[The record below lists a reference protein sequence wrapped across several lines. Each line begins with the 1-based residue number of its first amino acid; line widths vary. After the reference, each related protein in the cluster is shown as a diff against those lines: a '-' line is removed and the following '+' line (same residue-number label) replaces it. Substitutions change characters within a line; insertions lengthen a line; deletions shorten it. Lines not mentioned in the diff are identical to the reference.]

1 MRSGTL
7 APQAMAKSVASIPR
21 SEERSTPQADSPEGD
36 RLEEVRALML
46 RLATGPSFERLG
58 AIVQEHLYTG
68 GKKLRARLA
77 LSAVDAL
84 GGEAVDSVGWAAAC
98 ELLHN
103 ATLIHDDLQD
113 SDPLRRGHYTVWV
126 RHGQAQAINAGDL
139 LLMLPFIALEHLSVD
154 SSVRWELARAIAR
167 RAEDTVRG
175 QSLEMCLLHGGR
187 WDWASYAEAAM
198 GKTSA
203 LMVLPVHG
211 AALLSGR
218 SPEAAAALGDC
229 FRNIGLLFQ
238 IQDDVIDLYG
248 DKGRGKVGGD
258 IREGR
263 VTALVAEHL
272 RLCPADQ
279 TWLIGILSTARDE
292 TSDRDVEQVARRFER
307 SGALAAV
314 FDRLEALEQ
323 ATLAA
328 PALLAEPRL
337 AAVAKAMIDKVL
349 EPVRPIVAARRAS

>member
-1 MRSGTL
+1 M
-7 APQAMAKSVASIPR
+7 
-21 SEERSTPQADSPEGD
+21 
-36 RLEEVRALML
+36 
-46 RLATGPSFERLG
+46 
-58 AIVQEHLYTG
+58 
-68 GKKLRARLA
+68 
-77 LSAVDAL
+77 
-84 GGEAVDSVGWAAAC
+84 
-98 ELLHN
+98 
-103 ATLIHDDLQD
+103 
-113 SDPLRRGHYTVWV
+113 
-126 RHGQAQAINAGDL
+126 
-139 LLMLPFIALEHLSVD
+139 
-154 SSVRWELARAIAR
+154 
-167 RAEDTVRG
+167 
-175 QSLEMCLLHGGR
+175 
-187 WDWASYAEAAM
+187 
-198 GKTSA
+198 
-203 LMVLPVHG
+203 
-211 AALLSGR
+211 
-218 SPEAAAALGDC
+218 
-229 FRNIGLLFQ
+229 
-238 IQDDVIDLYG
+238 IDLYG